1 MMYAHPYSTSFRA
14 AEPHE
19 FLVWERGWQVPEAHV
34 LEMWNRE
41 AVAGKVFLTITG
53 EEVKIIFP
61 GKRNLRAGA
70 DFTGAII
77 EHRGEI
83 LRGEIELH
91 RTQRDWF
98 AHRHHLD
105 ERYRSVILHV
115 VFSQDLRIPEDI
127 STGIPTVNLS
137 QQLFRPISQVWDAA
151 RSDQSFRNAN
161 VLACQEFSASVSE
174 NAKRAMLHVSAASRF
189 SRKTRSVALRYE
201 TLRSVLRKG
210 DTPSIPMTEIWMQI
224 LYEMIFSSFGYGG
237 NKEAMRQLAQR
248 LPLRW
253 WQLHEK
259 EFHTTDRIYL
269 LLLGVA
275 GLIDRAQMDEAAK
288 DQALVH
294 WLEWKKRFAFQSIEK
309 TAWNY
314 GRVRPQNM
322 PHERL
327 KSIAILLPFFRD
339 RAWFR
344 VLGETVLQATKA
356 NGFHHGKLSACF
368 AIQPSDTNDHAIHA
382 AFGEERRHEI
392 IVNVIAPFFAA
403 LGMCTGRNDLYR
415 RAVDMY
421 FQFPSKA
428 KNSVTQCVSR
438 ALQLSC
444 ETQSGLQQ
452 GMLEVHE
459 AHCTSRECAACFIGA
474 FRT

>member
-1 MMYAHPYSTSFRA
+1 MMYTHQYSKVLHV
-14 AEPHE
+14 AEPQG
-19 FLVWERGWQVPEAHV
+19 FLVHERRWQVPEAHV
-34 LEMWNRE
+34 MEMWNRE
-41 AVAGKVFLTITG
+41 AVAGRVFLTITG

-61 GKRNLRAGA
+61 GKRNLGAGA
-70 DFTGAII
+70 DFNGAII

-91 RTQRDWF
+91 RTQQDWL

-105 ERYRSVILHV
+105 ERYRTVILHV
-115 VFSQDLRIPEDI
+115 VFSQDARRSEEIC
-127 STGIPTVNLS
+127 TGIPTVILS
-137 QQLFRPISQVWDAA
+137 QQVLRPISEVWNAA
-151 RSDQSFRNAN
+151 RSDQSFRTSNE
-161 VLACQEFSASVSE
+161 LACQEYSTSVSE
-174 NAKRAMLHVSAASRF
+174 NAKRAMLHVSAATRF
-189 SRKTRSVALRYE
+189 SRKMRSVSIRYE
-201 TLRSVLRKG
+201 TLRSALRN
-210 DTPSIPMTEIWMQI
+210 DDSSSISMTGIWMQI

-248 LPLRW
+248 LPLQW
-253 WQLHEK
+253 WRLHAT
-259 EFHTTDRIYL
+259 EFQTSDRTYL

-275 GLIDRAQMDEAAK
+275 GLIDRAQLNEGAQ
-288 DQALVH
+288 DQALAH
-294 WLEWKKRFAFQSIEK
+294 WLEWKKRFAFQSLEK
-309 TAWNY
+309 TVWNY

-327 KSIAILLPFFRD
+327 KSIAIFLPFLLD

-344 VLGETVLQATKA
+344 ALGETVLQAKKA
-356 NGFHHGKLSACF
+356 NDFQHGKFPAGFAFQPFCANDSAL
-368 AIQPSDTNDHAIHA
+368 HA
-382 AFGEERRHEI
+382 AFGDERRHEI

-403 LGMCTGRNDLYR
+403 LGMCTGRDELYR

-428 KNSVTQCVSR
+428 KNSVTQCISR

-444 ETQSGLQQ
+444 ERQSGVQQ

-459 AHCTSRECAACFIGA
+459 AHCISRGCDACFIGA